1 MTVACKSLLH
11 PLNIYI
17 SINIDS
23 KIPYT
28 YRIFFTDKAA
38 KEKHLETVGIELDVS
53 YVFLKSY
60 CVVFNDQVHE
70 REYLALIKDDSS
82 VVAVYPERT
91 RQGIFYDEMEGSHVK
106 PYRMEDIVIHEG

>member
-60 CVVFNDQVHE
+60 CVVFND
-70 REYLALIKDDSS
+70 SS